1 MFLCPH
7 CGSNDIRQ
15 ESVDTGDKSVSRIDY
30 SCSLCSW
37 SQSSLFIMHNEADEQ
52 PPKGGLFDSLVGAS
66 LFIII
71 YHFNKRIEC
80 SAASLAQ
87 TQPCLFFF

>member
-1 MFLCPH
+1 M
-7 CGSNDIRQ
+7 
-15 ESVDTGDKSVSRIDY
+15 
-30 SCSLCSW
+30 
-37 SQSSLFIMHNEADEQ
+37 SSPE
-52 PPKGGLFDSLVGAS
+52 GGLFDSLVGAS

-87 TQPCLFFF
+87 TQPFLFFLNFIELWIVEIGIGITNSLF